1 MQNAQNASVRN
12 VVLKISNNQEI
23 PNTSSALGVKGI
35 IFYMRIL
42 FYNSTSNHFDGT
54 KINTKTYPSYKEQ
67 FDNLTRKYPQH
78 EFFVVSQLPASF
90 LVDMDGNDIIGF
102 SDNVTYCIARDD
114 QNTPEQL
121 AALILEQKPDIAIAL
136 TFWTEPFDWLTI
148 KDGMIAEILQN
159 HGVKVICNSA
169 QTGLECF
176 DKFRTHCILKSLGLN
191 AAKAVYV
198 HHWLFMCAGTKGV
211 VKENIYAE
219 HVLNEIKKLHYP
231 VIIKDTV
238 GLSSYGMQV
247 VDTYEEAEHFLF
259 SKRNNSD
266 RIVEEYIPGLQ
277 FGTEIYGT
285 NGEYF
290 VQPPFMFSVNKY
302 GITSPKQCIKLGP
315 VTSPSFR
322 LNELNKMLLSLAEK
336 MQLRGI
342 AQVDLVFTKEGWRII
357 EINPRLS
364 GMSETYAISLR
375 TSLPKLLYQIAS
387 AEFLKK
393 TFTLETKNLLPTLN
407 LKLPILTKEQFTKIS
422 KIPFVKCARQIFNR
436 IAKQEREKGYCEIIF
451 SSEVPSASFKDLEAK
466 LDYLYK
472 EFPESTEADFLETA
486 KSMIA
491 LVKEK

>member
-1 MQNAQNASVRN
+1 MAEEWIELASLHPEHN
-12 VVLKISNNQEI
+12 
-23 PNTSSALGVKGI
+23 
-35 IFYMRIL
+35 
-42 FYNSTSNHFDGT
+42 
-54 KINTKTYPSYKEQ
+54 
-67 FDNLTRKYPQH
+67 
-78 EFFVVSQLPASF
+78 FFIVTQLPSPF
-90 LVDMDGNDIIGF
+90 LVDTKPDYIGIEQSLCPNLCQKILAQTSPEEF
-102 SDNVTYCIARDD
+102 SEHV
-114 QNTPEQL
+114 L
-121 AALILEQKPDIAIAL
+121 AFKPDICIAAS
-136 TFWTEPFDWLTI
+136 FWITPFDWLPVS
-148 KDGMIAEILQN
+148 DAMIAE
-159 HGVKVICNSA
+159 K
-169 QTGLECF
+169 LEEEGIKTFCHPAESTFICF
-176 DKFRTHCILKSLGLN
+176 DKVRTHLFLEQNGFFVP
-191 AAKAVYV
+191 KAVYIN
-198 HHWLFMCAGTKGV
+198 HLEYWCERPHK
-211 VKENIYAE
+211 
-219 HVLNEIKKLHYP
+219 EIKSNVYKNYSLSKISKMNFP

-238 GLSSYGMQV
+238 GLSSYSMEVAVSYKQALA
-247 VDTYEEAEHFLF
+247 YL
-259 SKRNNSD
+259 NSGRSSTD
-266 RIVEEYIPGLQ
+266 RIVEEFMQGIQL
-277 FGTEIYGT
+277 GTEIYGFPG
-285 NGEYF
+285 NYI
-290 VQPPFMFSVNKY
+290 VMPPFMFSVNKY

-422 KIPFVKCARQIFNR
+422 KIPFVKCARQIFNK

-472 EFPESTEADFLETA
+472 EFPDSTEADFLETA